1 MPRKISRVF
10 QNVSHSNNELTHEIG
25 TTCDAVVSQA
35 DANVRILKG
44 VGEGVKTY
52 SLASLTVGAFG
63 YAWEEGGDSIAE
75 LYQYQYQ

>member
-1 MPRKISRVF
+1 MPRKMSRVF

-44 VGEGVKTY
+44 VGEGGTDRGHRPLPLVY
-52 SLASLTVGAFG
+52 SETLFA
-63 YAWEEGGDSIAE
+63 DKP
-75 LYQYQYQ
+75 